1 MISLFDRLTGQT
13 PAQPDRQ
20 LELVH
25 LGRDIENLL
34 NHPRE
39 SVALQCE
46 PILARSFLNYGLPSL
61 VGKRVEAIT
70 LGEIAD
76 QIRLALV
83 RFEPR
88 LDASS
93 IVVAR
98 SPEQTGD
105 PGVLVFAVQARLSE
119 HNNDVRLHLRFDVNF
134 GRASVHKLDVVAGTH
149 SC

>member
-1 MISLFDRLTGQT
+1 MISLFDRLIA
-13 PAQPDRQ
+13 PVPSQPDRQ
-20 LELVH
+20 LELSH

-39 SVALQCE
+39 SIARQGE
-46 PILARSFLNYGLPSL
+46 PFLAQSFVNYGLPSL
-61 VGKRVEAIT
+61 AGKRIEAVT
-70 LGEIAD
+70 VGEIAE

-93 IVVAR
+93 IIVRR
-98 SPEQTGD
+98 SPELTGD

-119 HNNDVRLHLRFDVNF
+119 RNNDLRLHLRFDVHF
-134 GRASVHKLDVVAGTH
+134 GRASVRKLDLDA
-149 SC
+149 